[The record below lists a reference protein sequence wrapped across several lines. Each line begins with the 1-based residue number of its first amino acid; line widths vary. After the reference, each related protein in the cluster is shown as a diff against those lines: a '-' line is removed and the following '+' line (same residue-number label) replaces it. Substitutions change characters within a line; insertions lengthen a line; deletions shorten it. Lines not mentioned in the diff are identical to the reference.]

1 MRSRSK
7 RLTGRNDYLE
17 GVEGPRFDSP
27 GNRRGVAGAMAWG
40 TTPLGLLCWPSF
52 RVDEN
57 LARVYRTSL
66 SLAVAV
72 MGPTTGEGG
81 AGEYLQS

>member
-1 MRSRSK
+1 
-7 RLTGRNDYLE
+7 
-17 GVEGPRFDSP
+17 
-27 GNRRGVAGAMAWG
+27 MAWG
-40 TTPLGLLCWPSF
+40 TTPLGLLCYPSF

-72 MGPTTGEGG
+72 MGPATVEGG
-81 AGEYLQS
+81 AGW